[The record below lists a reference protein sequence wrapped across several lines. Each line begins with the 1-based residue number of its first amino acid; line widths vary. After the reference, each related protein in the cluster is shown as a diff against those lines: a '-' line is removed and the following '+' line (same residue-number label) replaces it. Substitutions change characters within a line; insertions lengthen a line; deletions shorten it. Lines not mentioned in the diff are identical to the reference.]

1 MEQGVTRLRV
11 KFDRL
16 GTWALAVFALAVVFG
31 SMGMMGSGVYLA
43 FRVNS
48 DDSVW
53 NLAWAFPLGG
63 FLGLALVWV
72 LVKLVSQP
80 D

>member
-11 KFDRL
+11 KFGRL

-72 LVKLVSQP
+72 LLKLVSPP